1 MKRLVDRYPFIFCA
15 LLLAALVGFAYLAR
29 SAFPTSVIGS
39 ARDLAP
45 GATTE
50 PSALD
55 RIRGLFRDAE
65 TLFWTLTLA
74 LAGVVLA
81 VLGWGGAGFG
91 GTVRWRNLYLLWFP
105 LVIAALSL
113 TGGIGISGAGFLV
126 STLIA
131 VMLAVI
137 GEEII
142 FRGVM
147 WKALAPRGP
156 LLATLVTA
164 LLTGAL
170 YLVNA
175 TFASRPFPET
185 VFNTLTATCA
195 AVTYGALRWR
205 TGALWPVVAVHAIL
219 AYARAVSTPSVEIYR
234 LSLYLTTIG
243 FALYGLFLLRN
254 RRVRAEGS

>member
-1 MKRLVDRYPFIFCA
+1 
-15 LLLAALVGFAYLAR
+15 
-29 SAFPTSVIGS
+29 
-39 ARDLAP
+39 
-45 GATTE
+45 
-50 PSALD
+50 
-55 RIRGLFRDAE
+55 
-65 TLFWTLTLA
+65 
-74 LAGVVLA
+74 
-81 VLGWGGAGFG
+81 
-91 GTVRWRNLYLLWFP
+91 
-105 LVIAALSL
+105 
-113 TGGIGISGAGFLV
+113 
-126 STLIA
+126 LIA

-219 AYARAVSTPSVEIYR
+219 AYARAVSTPSVEIYQ